1 MLVALAALGAIAGL
15 TLLVTHRST
24 LTTQHSPKTPVAA
37 PAIVHPGTTLGVSE
51 AAAAAAPAVRQRS
64 VPTILPDRVPSK
76 VERDAGA
83 SAVVVKSNVV
93 PVAPLETGTLAVS
106 SPTTVDIYMNGQ
118 LVGSAPTTIVLPAGN
133 QTLEYRHDDMRKVVT
148 HSIKTNDTTTAM
160 ITFDVSVQINAKPWA
175 QVFIDGSKRQP
186 LGQTPLSDV
195 RVPIGSNLIFENP
208 NFPEKS
214 YRITGRETQIRV
226 NFP

>member
-1 MLVALAALGAIAGL
+1 MRQRPP
-15 TLLVTHRST
+15 RS
-24 LTTQHSPKTPVAA
+24 PRKANAA
-37 PAIVHPGTTLGVSE
+37 P
-51 AAAAAAPAVRQRS
+51 
-64 VPTILPDRVPSK
+64 
-76 VERDAGA
+76 
-83 SAVVVKSNVV
+83 SAVVVKSNVA